1 LEVFD
6 AEAVYVMVTTP
17 WWILATLVQ
26 LTLIGLLV
34 AAYYFHKTGKAKAAL
49 AAMQQRLQQHLTQA
63 TEHKLKIAEME
74 LQLESLDAFQE
85 MYFELQDQHEKL
97 QSLHEE
103 FTSKANALLS
113 DDDQTKLQHTLQ
125 QLQSEKEKL
134 ELKLKEVGG
143 ALQQILAKQHFAP
156 DQLEAAGRAALAAVD
171 EVEKEVRAIGNV
183 IEQQQRLIEQL
194 HQQIG
199 TLQIEVDAK
208 QTLETAIDQL
218 RQQNNEMGGVVEE
231 LKQENQNLHA
241 QIQAMEVKERAGGSH
256 LADEVKCLQQALTE
270 KEQAYAE
277 LYKEYVAIE
286 AEYQKIYAK
295 THKIQA

>member
-1 LEVFD
+1 
-6 AEAVYVMVTTP
+6 MS
-17 WWILATLVQ
+17 VQ
-26 LTLIGLLV
+26 LTLIGLFV
-34 AAYYFHKTGKAKAAL
+34 AAYYFHKTSKAKAAL
-49 AAMQQRLQQHLTQA
+49 AALQQRLQQHLAQA

-97 QSLHEE
+97 QSLHAE

-134 ELKLKEVGG
+134 ELKLKEVGD

-156 DQLEAAGRAALAAVD
+156 EQLEAAGRAALAAVD
-171 EVEKEVRAIGNV
+171 EVEKEVRAIGSV
-183 IEQQQRLIEQL
+183 IEQQQRLIEHL
-194 HQQIG
+194 HQQVG

-208 QTLETAIDQL
+208 QALEQTIGQL

-231 LKQENQNLHA
+231 LKQQNQNLHK
-241 QIQAMEVKERAGGSH
+241 QIKAMEVKERAGGSH
-256 LADEVKCLQQALTE
+256 LADEVKRLQQALAE

-277 LYKEYVAIE
+277 LYKQYVAIE